1 LAASKSLFNSIN
13 LCLSFQFL
21 ESPLGVLVKIRWQTC
36 AEEGF
41 EMIGVFLVT
50 KSKLMCSVM
59 TAALEGEP
67 DIRVVGSATG
77 VGEALELTRSK
88 TCDVV
93 LIRSDLPDNGAL
105 ELAQALKDSQSP
117 AKVLIVSM
125 AERKEIILRFI
136 EAGAVGYVLSSG
148 SMADLVQSIH
158 AAYRGEAL
166 VSPEIAGA
174 LISRVVELT
183 EVHPIPEYRYRLD
196 QVAGLTPREQ
206 EVLDLIG
213 EGLSNHEIAERL
225 VIEVGTVKN
234 HVHSIL
240 QKLDVSDRGDA
251 AAYWRAIRGS

>member
-1 LAASKSLFNSIN
+1 
-13 LCLSFQFL
+13 
-21 ESPLGVLVKIRWQTC
+21 
-36 AEEGF
+36 
-41 EMIGVFLVT
+41 MIGVFLVT

-67 DIRVVGSATG
+67 NIRVVGSATG
-77 VGEALELTRSK
+77 VGEALELIQSRN
-88 TCDVV
+88 CDVILV
-93 LIRSDLPDNGAL
+93 RSDLPNDGAL
-105 ELAQALKDSQSP
+105 ELVQALKDNQSP
-117 AKVLIVSM
+117 AKVLIVGM

-148 SMADLVQSIH
+148 SMADLVKNIH
-158 AAYRGEAL
+158 AASRGEAL

-183 EVHPIPEYRYRLD
+183 EVRPIPEYRYRLD
-196 QVAGLTPREQ
+196 QVADLTPREQ

-213 EGLSNHEIAERL
+213 EGLSNQEIADRL

-240 QKLDVSDRGDA
+240 QKLDVNDRGDA
-251 AAYWRAIRGS
+251 AAYWHAIQGG